1 VTAARQKLTFDP
13 SQLPDVR
20 WIQARAA
27 DMHIQVGY
35 GRRVKAHSICPQR
48 LRAAAPELP
57 PKAALIVFDNVCV
70 LCSGFVQWV
79 MARDRGRLF
88 WFTSAQ
94 GPIGQALYNDLGLDP
109 VRFETNLVVID
120 GVAYGKLEAFVE
132 VANRLGGI
140 WRAAAAL
147 RILPAPLR
155 DGLYDGIAQNRY
167 RLFGKRE
174 TCWLPRP
181 GMADRVI

>member
-1 VTAARQKLTFDP
+1 MKARRIHLE
-13 SQLPDVR
+13 
-20 WIQARAA
+20 
-27 DMHIQVGY
+27 
-35 GRRVKAHSICPQR
+35 R
-48 LRAAAPELP
+48 LRTAVPTLP
-57 PKAALIVFDNVCV
+57 PIAALIVFDNVCV

-79 MARDRGRLF
+79 MAHDRERRF

-120 GVAYGKLEAFVE
+120 GVVFGKLEGFVK
-132 VANRLGGI
+132 VATELGGI

-147 RILPAPLR
+147 RMLPAPLR
-155 DGLYDGIAQNRY
+155 DRLYDGIAQNRY
-167 RLFGKRE
+167 RLFGRRE
-174 TCWLPRP
+174 TCWLPDP